1 VIAAGCHEKTY
12 WRCRPRVHVPVLTGA
27 PLAQDRLERI
37 FEQFVQISDQS
48 NCGLVSADFSVH
60 YNADGILSLTF
71 QVEGW
76 GAHPS
81 YSVEHV
87 NLEID
92 TGEPLRFES
101 VFRAGRLDGLLE
113 LLNAQLRKAVAKAP
127 PLEGWDSLAAET
139 QAARFQREHLN
150 QFVVLPEGLLF
161 YYRFDYPHAVRA
173 IQPDDTYVIPSTTAA
188 KFVSPTGP
196 LEWMRSRP
204 RPMR

>member
-1 VIAAGCHEKTY
+1 MTTIGREHTLASVAKSKDKMFSWIMITLSTDAASNSLLKRSAILLSLSTATTF
-12 WRCRPRVHVPVLTGA
+12 WT
-27 PLAQDRLERI
+27 DRAI
-37 FEQFVQISDQS
+37 
-48 NCGLVSADFSVH
+48 GMVSA
-60 YNADGILSLTF
+60 F

-127 PLEGWDSLAAET
+127 PLEGWESLAAET